1 MDCCLFALLTEEM
14 QEFLPCSGGAAN
26 SRRRA
31 RFRVLFGQALFRYA
45 LWRSRPV
52 MRRNYF
58 ICASMGTDNRSIV
71 AGIIIAEVQ
80 IISDSQSSNAQKEK
94 VNGNMA
100 KRSYQG

>member
-1 MDCCLFALLTEEM
+1 
-14 QEFLPCSGGAAN
+14 
-26 SRRRA
+26 
-31 RFRVLFGQALFRYA
+31 
-45 LWRSRPV
+45 

-58 ICASMGTDNRSIV
+58 ICASTGTDNRSIV